1 MYTCSWKEL
10 ILSHQKHIKKAVLS
24 VNDSVLFNNTKINRK
39 LSPEARIIV
48 LDNLV
53 ATKNAILINKEN
65 SVYEIYWLTLEEWG
79 NILYKWAQSNGMT
92 NSVLTVYELL
102 HGNDT
107 KDQEWHDLE
116 EQVFIKVLKLLE
128 TKSKCELIE
137 MDGEYGVKF
146 F

>member
-1 MYTCSWKEL
+1 MYTFSWKEL

-24 VNDSVLFNNTKINRK
+24 VNDSVLFNNSKINRK
-39 LSPEARIIV
+39 LSPEARILV

-53 ATKNAILINKEN
+53 ATKNASLVNKEN
-65 SVYEIYWLTLEEWG
+65 NVYEIYWLTLEEWG
-79 NILYKWAQSNGMT
+79 NILFKWAQSNGMI

-102 HGNDT
+102 HGNDA
-107 KDQEWHDLE
+107 KDQEWHELE

-128 TKSKCELIE
+128 SKNKCELIE